1 MKKLLVVLALVSAWV
16 GVQAQVYL
24 GGTIGLDVVNV
35 HGYEDDFGEG
45 SSSTQT
51 SFGFAPEVGYNFND
65 SWAIGAQIGFGISST
80 DGISLN
86 TYKIMPYVRNT
97 FARAGIVDF
106 FGELGLG
113 YAHQT
118 STGIGVSGFVSA
130 VRPGMAINF
139 SKKFAVIARTDL
151 LRYEH
156 WDGIGAF
163 EFALNKS
170 FDLGVQF
177 TF

>member
-1 MKKLLVVLALVSAWV
+1 MKKLLIVLALVSAWV

-24 GGTIGLDVVNV
+24 GGTIGFDVVNV
-35 HGYEDDFGEG
+35 HGDAP
-45 SSSTQT
+45 STTQT
-51 SFGFAPEVGYNFND
+51 TFGIAPEVGYNFND
-65 SWAIGAQIGFGISST
+65 MWAIGAQIGFGVAST
-80 DGISLN
+80 DGISVT

-113 YAHQT
+113 YAHQS

-130 VRPGMAINF
+130 IRPGMAINF

-177 TF
+177 KF